1 MSQVVEAGAA
11 NSREAAQGTGQITG
25 FGEQQ
30 IQDMTL
36 LLTSPVIT
44 FIKVTMVILIALP
57 IFRGIYYR
65 SGKVLNAFRTGK
77 H

>member
-1 MSQVVEAGAA
+1 M
-11 NSREAAQGTGQITG
+11 TG
-25 FGEQQ
+25 FGERQ

-44 FIKVTMVILIALP
+44 FIKVTMVMIIAPP

-65 SGKVLNAFRTGK
+65 SGKALNAFQTGK

>member
-1 MSQVVEAGAA
+1 MSQVVEARTA
-11 NSREAAQGTGQITG
+11 NSREAVQGRGQITG

-30 IQDMTL
+30 IQDTTL

-44 FIKVTMVILIALP
+44 FIKVTMVIIIALP
-57 IFRGIYYR
+57 IFRGMYYR
-65 SGKVLNAFRTGK
+65 SGKVLNAFQTGK